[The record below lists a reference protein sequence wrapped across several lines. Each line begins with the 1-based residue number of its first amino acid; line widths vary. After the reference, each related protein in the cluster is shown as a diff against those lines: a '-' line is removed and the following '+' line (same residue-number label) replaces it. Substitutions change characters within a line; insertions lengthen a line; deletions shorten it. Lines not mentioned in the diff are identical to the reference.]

1 MFTVPEELHE
11 HYYICETIRKP
22 LYLLCI
28 LKDLISKNK
37 KILTF
42 CNSIDTV
49 HRVFT
54 LIKLFFNQS
63 QLSIAEYSSQL
74 ASKQREEVM
83 SQFQQGTIQLLI
95 SSDTIARG
103 IDIPNI
109 DVVINYDVPSYT
121 ETYIHRSGRTARA
134 SKWSSSCLWVERE
147 GDVISLIRPEQE
159 SYFKYM
165 TRKIIGSHCEKEEL
179 EGMDEEMEGEYVK
192 AIAQLKRVLE
202 EEKRYHW

>member
-11 HYYICETIRKP
+11 HYYLCESIRKP
-22 LYLLCI
+22 LYYLYIVQNLL
-28 LKDLISKNK
+28 LQNK

-54 LIKLFFNQS
+54 LTQLFFRKEEAVA
-63 QLSIAEYSSQL
+63 SIPLAEYSSQIT
-74 ASKQREEVM
+74 SSQREEVM
-83 SQFQQGTIQLLI
+83 RQFQKGEIRLLI

-109 DVVINYDVPSYT
+109 DVVINYDIPSYT

-134 SKWSSSCLWVERE
+134 SRR
-147 GDVISLIRPEQE
+147 GDM
-159 SYFKYM
+159 F
-165 TRKIIGSHCEKEEL
+165 
-179 EGMDEEMEGEYVK
+179 
-192 AIAQLKRVLE
+192 
-202 EEKRYHW
+202 